1 MSIIEKLT
9 KAIADR
15 NANLA
20 NEVVHDDYKFLL
32 HASGKVLSKQDV
44 INWLKSGDVT
54 EEKVR
59 ILYEDD
65 KVGFKHAFVTF
76 SDGNKEAVMSY
87 FKFKDGKVIYQETGA
102 TKISK

>member
-1 MSIIEKLT
+1 MSIINKLT

-15 NANLA
+15 DVNLA

-32 HASGKVLSKQDV
+32 HASGKILNKQDV

-59 ILYEDD
+59 VLFENNE
-65 KVGFKHAFVTF
+65 VAFKHAFVTF

-87 FKFKDGKVIYQETGA
+87 FKIKDGKVIYQETGA
-102 TKISK
+102 TKIPK